1 MREKLQEEN
10 HRLND
15 KCDQLQH
22 QHKAATIR
30 EKNLEKQLK
39 DLKIS
44 QTSSIND
51 KTNHDLTVELE
62 ETKKELSV
70 LKSTHGTL
78 EKTLED
84 LKNANEKEILKLQS
98 DLSKSENELKQVYTE
113 LLQAKEQIIFSES
126 KSKEDAENYKK
137 LAFILDSYEKQ
148 VTSLKEELDTVRNE
162 GGSNADVHKT
172 LQNDLNT
179 ASCEIEELKRS
190 HESALKDFGEKI
202 GKLNE
207 DYKNLKLKNDDMH
220 RAYIN
225 ILTENVKRYLN
236 SEYVNYE
243 PSEDPQVMEF
253 NKHVESIFKILLDF
267 KDKCQSL
274 ERQILETTQ
283 EKNNLLNEKN
293 NEIEKLLQ
301 HSDVLSHEVIH
312 KTETI
317 KELETEITNL
327 ITSNDML
334 MSEIESCKSN
344 SVLQPISESN
354 EDSMVLLET
363 ALDNA
368 NEKIKELEKI
378 VENESKSPEPME
390 STILNHEDYRELLS
404 SYDSLKIDHDTT
416 VKELIQT
423 KSELAD
429 AQNDND
435 ILKSQLDKNKADF
448 ENTEYQLS
456 EANFTIDNLREE
468 MEVLNVKLS
477 QLSKQHDQMK
487 TESMN
492 NIDLKSDLN
501 ELKEKLIT
509 EEDLRRNAEGQIKSL
524 TEKVQKSKMS
534 ETSLKLQY
542 DTLSKENIFLSET
555 KVNLENSVANLKT
568 CLTDCENKYT
578 NILQKYDE
586 VLLKCEDL
594 NTQLHQKEIEQFS
607 LNNQLID
614 IKEQNE
620 KLSKLTEDND
630 SLIELK
636 AQLKLK
642 EEEILR
648 IVDELNDCKNM
659 YEELQNDRK
668 VDNDRHQSLI
678 SRHEEEIRLLRA
690 ELQKI
695 LDSNNGESQET
706 EELRKEILS
715 LQKQVEEL
723 TTSRNELINMI
734 TVKHQESVTYHNEI
748 QRLLDVLQKET
759 DKSAKMEAQLVQT
772 SSLNENLAKK
782 NEEIDKLTDQINFLK
797 EKSEILTNNLIEE
810 QSKSGPTDKEISLS
824 KQLERLQSH
833 LMEVEEHYT
842 QELLQVEQK
851 NADLQSKLADLEQ
864 REKNSSTM
872 YTSVSIRANQ
882 QVEALQKQLQ
892 TVTNQREELMKK
904 ISDSEDA
911 NNKQAV
917 ALANLQFVLEQFQK
931 DREKDIIKETDRI
944 RRQINAEKQ
953 LQADLKKDIENL
965 KTQLEDSKQGLQA
978 ASRLSDQLEITKKQN
993 LGLKEEVSHL
1003 QQKLVKNEQT
1013 IQNLTSQTD
1022 GKIEKS
1028 LIKNLVVGLLSSG
1041 NTNWNKDQAQVLKII
1056 ATVLDFNQQ
1065 DHDKVKLNK
1074 AQQASWLGSILFP
1087 QSSVQNM
1094 SNESL
1099 SQAFVKFLENESK
1112 PRIVPNLLDSAASYS
1127 GVNGEA
1133 NKRVT
1138 GSVSPMVLNE
1148 IVLPTFADFGQI
1160 RNSSS
1165 ILKDVLKDNTS

>member
-1 MREKLQEEN
+1 QPDNSSSSFQITSQQNGENKWDWTPEDETDTKDDLTNLKILVNELETEKNDLIAQLEQLDAEN
-10 HRLND
+10 QQNL
-15 KCDQLQH
+15 CQLLQH

-84 LKNANEKEILKLQS
+84 LKNANENEILKLQS
-98 DLSKSENELKQVYTE
+98 DLSKSENELKEVYTE

-148 VTSLKEELDTVRNE
+148 
-162 GGSNADVHKT
+162 
-172 LQNDLNT
+172 NDLNT
-179 ASCEIEELKRS
+179 ASCEIEELKKS

-301 HSDVLSHEVIH
+301 HSDVLSREVIH

-759 DKSAKMEAQLVQT
+759 DKSAKMEAQ
-772 SSLNENLAKK
+772 
-782 NEEIDKLTDQINFLK
+782 
-797 EKSEILTNNLIEE
+797 
-810 QSKSGPTDKEISLS
+810 
-824 KQLERLQSH
+824 
-833 LMEVEEHYT
+833 
-842 QELLQVEQK
+842 
-851 NADLQSKLADLEQ
+851 
-864 REKNSSTM
+864 
-872 YTSVSIRANQ
+872 
-882 QVEALQKQLQ
+882 
-892 TVTNQREELMKK
+892 
-904 ISDSEDA
+904 
-911 NNKQAV
+911 
-917 ALANLQFVLEQFQK
+917 
-931 DREKDIIKETDRI
+931 
-944 RRQINAEKQ
+944 
-953 LQADLKKDIENL
+953 
-965 KTQLEDSKQGLQA
+965 
-978 ASRLSDQLEITKKQN
+978 
-993 LGLKEEVSHL
+993 
-1003 QQKLVKNEQT
+1003 
-1013 IQNLTSQTD
+1013 
-1022 GKIEKS
+1022 
-1028 LIKNLVVGLLSSG
+1028 
-1041 NTNWNKDQAQVLKII
+1041 
-1056 ATVLDFNQQ
+1056 
-1065 DHDKVKLNK
+1065 
-1074 AQQASWLGSILFP
+1074 
-1087 QSSVQNM
+1087 
-1094 SNESL
+1094 
-1099 SQAFVKFLENESK
+1099 
-1112 PRIVPNLLDSAASYS
+1112 
-1127 GVNGEA
+1127 
-1133 NKRVT
+1133 
-1138 GSVSPMVLNE
+1138 
-1148 IVLPTFADFGQI
+1148 
-1160 RNSSS
+1160 
-1165 ILKDVLKDNTS
+1165 